1 MRQLSTLVSVNEKG
15 ARHGG
20 RCVVTWRPGKKEKKR
35 KEKKMFVVHVC
46 LSVCSLSIDYT
57 YMYIAYTYTYI
68 YIHHPCTASVC
79 TQPREIKSP
88 AGAAAHLDQTEILN
102 LDYWKI
108 SGASSYFIQVLSYFS
123 RIDRYP
129 LIVPLPLLDSHSPFL
144 FLLLS
149 FFFFFFFSP
158 PLSAPLSPAP
168 LSKVPPPLN
177 AAIIP
182 YLSIM

>member
-1 MRQLSTLVSVNEKG
+1 MYR
-15 ARHGG
+15 
-20 RCVVTWRPGKKEKKR
+20 
-35 KEKKMFVVHVC
+35 VC
-46 LSVCSLSIDYT
+46 LYT
-57 YMYIAYTYTYI
+57 A
-68 YIHHPCTASVC
+68 
-79 TQPREIKSP
+79 PR
-88 AGAAAHLDQTEILN
+88 DQISCRRSSTSGSDGDFEFGLLEN
-102 LDYWKI
+102 LRRI
-108 SGASSYFIQVLSYFS
+108 VIFIQVLSYFS

-144 FLLLS
+144 FLLL
-149 FFFFFFFSP
+149 FFFFFFSP